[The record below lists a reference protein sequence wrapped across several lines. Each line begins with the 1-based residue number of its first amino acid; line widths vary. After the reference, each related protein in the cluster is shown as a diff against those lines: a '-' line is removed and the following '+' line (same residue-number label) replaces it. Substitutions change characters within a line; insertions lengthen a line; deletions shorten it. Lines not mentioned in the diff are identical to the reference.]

1 MQWPSEIGYPK
12 VRQSE
17 SFWTIIRMLI
27 FLSIIFSIALL
38 TINTIQEEGSWTD
51 IPSLPPSP
59 AQVAPA
65 FGDSGLLEV
74 GAVLPLGIRSSFF
87 QFLNLESF
95 EIGEI
100 INSFSP
106 QESQPKYSKR
116 AFYQYITYI
125 LLIIFTRV
133 PDLLWFHIA
142 MRLQLVVN
150 PSVMSKLIK
159 GHIAGIV
166 TTISNGVK
174 IILQF

>member
-1 MQWPSEIGYPK
+1 
-12 VRQSE
+12 
-17 SFWTIIRMLI
+17 MLI
-27 FLSIIFSIALL
+27 FLWIIFSIA
-38 TINTIQEEGSWTD
+38 IVIISTIQEEGSWTD
-51 IPSLPPSP
+51 IPGLPPSP

-74 GAVLPLGIRSSFF
+74 GPALPLGIGPSFF
-87 QFLNLESF
+87 YFFFILASLEA
-95 EIGEI
+95 GEFI
-100 INSFSP
+100 KSFSC
-106 QESQPKYSKR
+106 QESQPKYSKW
-116 AFYQYITYI
+116 AFHQYITYFV
-125 LLIIFTRV
+125 IFTRV

>member
-27 FLSIIFSIALL
+27 FLSIIFSHSHHQH
-38 TINTIQEEGSWTD
+38 NTRGGVMDWHSK
-51 IPSLPPSP
+51 PASLPSP
-59 AQVAPA
+59 GGP
-65 FGDSGLLEV
+65 
-74 GAVLPLGIRSSFF
+74 GIRRLRTFGGWGGSATWNKVLFF
-87 QFLNLESF
+87 SISNFGVIWDRRNHKF
-95 EIGEI
+95 FFMPKVTTKIFKM
-100 INSFSP
+100 SFS
-106 QESQPKYSKR
+106 S
-116 AFYQYITYI
+116 IHYI